1 MNRRQAILKACLLLR
16 SQAKEESLAKFLL
29 MYMFDETPQQF
40 SDKLSEELSIEQE
53 NRYFDLISKN
63 INEDTPLSHLVGF
76 DYFYDRKFKVT
87 KDVLSPR
94 METEELI
101 YKVLEY
107 VKNSPKSSFR
117 ILDLCT
123 GSGIIAITLKKEIIE
138 KSTEIIA
145 SDISSEAL
153 TVAMENASY
162 NRANVTFIKSDLFDN
177 ISGKFDLIISNPP
190 YISYKDINTIKDNVL
205 NYDPHLALFA
215 EEDGIYFYRKIIEN
229 ANQYLENDGAIFLE
243 IGYDQ
248 KEKILEL
255 GKGNNFI
262 TTVYKD
268 INGKDRIAYLEYN
281 KIKERR

>member
-16 SQAKEESLAKFLL
+16 RQDKEESLAKFLL
-29 MYMFDETPQQF
+29 MYMLDETSEQF
-40 SDKLSEELSIEQE
+40 SNKLSEELSVEQE
-53 NRYFDLISKN
+53 NRYFDLINKN

-107 VKNSPKSSFR
+107 IKKSKKDSFK

-123 GSGIIAITLKKEIIE
+123 GSGIIAITLKKEIVE
-138 KSTEIIA
+138 KYTEIVA
-145 SDISSEAL
+145 SDISEKAL
-153 TVAMENASY
+153 SIAIENA
-162 NRANVTFIKSDLFDN
+162 NNNNANITFIKSDLFDN

-190 YISYKDINTIKDNVL
+190 YISYKDKITIKDNVL

-215 EEDGIYFYRKIIEN
+215 EEDGIYFYRKIIEK
-229 ANQYLENDGAIFLE
+229 AVHYLSKDGVIFFE

-255 GKGNNFI
+255 GKNNNFI

-268 INGKDRIAYLEYN
+268 INDRDRIAKLIYD
-281 KIKERR
+281 K

>member
-16 SQAKEESLAKFLL
+16 RQDKEESLAKFLL
-29 MYMFDETPQQF
+29 MYMLDETSEQF
-40 SDKLSEELSIEQE
+40 SNKLSEELSVEQE
-53 NRYFDLISKN
+53 NRYFDLINKN

-107 VKNSPKSSFR
+107 IKKSKKDSFR

-123 GSGIIAITLKKEIIE
+123 GSGIIAITLKKEIV
-138 KSTEIIA
+138 KKYTEIVA
-145 SDISSEAL
+145 SDISEKAL
-153 TVAMENASY
+153 SIAIENAD
-162 NRANVTFIKSDLFDN
+162 NNNANITFIKSDLFDN

-190 YISYKDINTIKDNVL
+190 YISYKDKITIKDSVL

-229 ANQYLENDGAIFLE
+229 AVHYLSKDGVIFFE

-248 KEKILEL
+248 KEKIFEL
-255 GKGNNFI
+255 GKNNNFI

-268 INGKDRIAYLEYN
+268 INDRDRIAKLIYD
-281 KIKERR
+281 K

>member
-16 SQAKEESLAKFLL
+16 RQDKEESLAKFLL
-29 MYMFDETPQQF
+29 MYMLDETTEQF
-40 SDKLSEELSIEQE
+40 SNKLSEELSVEQE
-53 NRYFDLISKN
+53 NRYFDLINKN

-101 YKVLEY
+101 YKVLEHI
-107 VKNSPKSSFR
+107 KKSKKDSFR
-117 ILDLCT
+117 IWDLCT
-123 GSGIIAITLKKEIIE
+123 GSGIIAITLKKEIVE
-138 KSTEIIA
+138 KYTEIVA
-145 SDISSEAL
+145 SDISEKAL
-153 TVAMENASY
+153 SIAIENA
-162 NRANVTFIKSDLFDN
+162 NNNNANITFIKSDLFDN

-190 YISYKDINTIKDNVL
+190 YISYKDKITIKDNVL

-229 ANQYLENDGAIFLE
+229 AVHYLSKDGVIFFE

-248 KEKILEL
+248 KEKIFEL
-255 GKGNNFI
+255 GKNNNFI

-268 INGKDRIAYLEYN
+268 INDRDRIAKLIYD
-281 KIKERR
+281 K

>member
-16 SQAKEESLAKFLL
+16 RQDKEESLAKFLL
-29 MYMFDETPQQF
+29 MYMLDETSEQF
-40 SDKLSEELSIEQE
+40 SNKLSEELSVEQE
-53 NRYFDLISKN
+53 NRYFDLINKN

-87 KDVLSPR
+87 RDVLSPR
-94 METEELI
+94 IETEELI

-107 VKNSPKSSFR
+107 IKKSKKDSFR

-123 GSGIIAITLKKEIIE
+123 GSGIIAITLKKEIVE
-138 KSTEIIA
+138 KYTEIVA
-145 SDISSEAL
+145 SDISEKAL
-153 TVAMENASY
+153 SIAIENA
-162 NRANVTFIKSDLFDN
+162 NNNNANITFIKSDLFDN

-190 YISYKDINTIKDNVL
+190 YISYKDKITIKDSVL
-205 NYDPHLALFA
+205 NYDPNLALFA

-229 ANQYLENDGAIFLE
+229 AVHYLSKDGVIFFE

-248 KEKILEL
+248 KEKIFEL
-255 GKGNNFI
+255 GKNNNFI

-268 INGKDRIAYLEYN
+268 INDRDRIAKLIYD
-281 KIKERR
+281 K

>member
-16 SQAKEESLAKFLL
+16 RQDKEESLAKFLL
-29 MYMFDETPQQF
+29 MYMLDETAEQF
-40 SDKLSEELSIEQE
+40 SNKLSEELSVEQE
-53 NRYFDLISKN
+53 NRYFDLINKN

-107 VKNSPKSSFR
+107 IKKSKKDSFR

-123 GSGIIAITLKKEIIE
+123 GSGIIAITLKKEIVE
-138 KSTEIIA
+138 KYTEIVA
-145 SDISSEAL
+145 SDISEKAL
-153 TVAMENASY
+153 SIAIENA
-162 NRANVTFIKSDLFDN
+162 NNNNANITFIKSDLFDN

-190 YISYKDINTIKDNVL
+190 YISYKDKITIKDNVL

-215 EEDGIYFYRKIIEN
+215 EKDGIYFYRKIIEN
-229 ANQYLENDGAIFLE
+229 AVHYLSKDGVIFFE

-255 GKGNNFI
+255 GKNNNFI

-268 INGKDRIAYLEYN
+268 INDRDRIAKLIYD
-281 KIKERR
+281 K

>member
-16 SQAKEESLAKFLL
+16 RQDKEESLAKFLL
-29 MYMFDETPQQF
+29 MYMLDETTEQF
-40 SDKLSEELSIEQE
+40 SNKLSEELSVEQE
-53 NRYFDLISKN
+53 NRYFDLINKN

-107 VKNSPKSSFR
+107 IKKSKKDSFK

-123 GSGIIAITLKKEIIE
+123 GSGIIAITLKKEIVE
-138 KSTEIIA
+138 KYTEIVA
-145 SDISSEAL
+145 SDISEKAL
-153 TVAMENASY
+153 SIAIENA
-162 NRANVTFIKSDLFDN
+162 NNNNANITFIKSDLFDN
-177 ISGKFDLIISNPP
+177 ISGNFDLIISNPP
-190 YISYKDINTIKDNVL
+190 YISYKDKITIKDNVL

-229 ANQYLENDGAIFLE
+229 AVHYLSKDGVIFFE

-248 KEKILEL
+248 KEKIFEL
-255 GKGNNFI
+255 GKNNNFI

-268 INGKDRIAYLEYN
+268 INDRDRIAKLIYD
-281 KIKERR
+281 K

>member
-16 SQAKEESLAKFLL
+16 RQDKEESLAKFLL
-29 MYMFDETPQQF
+29 MYMLDETTEQF
-40 SDKLSEELSIEQE
+40 SNKLSEELSVEQE
-53 NRYFDLISKN
+53 NRYFDLINKN

-101 YKVLEY
+101 YKVLEHI
-107 VKNSPKSSFR
+107 KKSKKDSFR

-123 GSGIIAITLKKEIIE
+123 GSGIIAITLKKEIVE
-138 KSTEIIA
+138 KYTEIVA
-145 SDISSEAL
+145 SDISEKAL
-153 TVAMENASY
+153 SIAIENA
-162 NRANVTFIKSDLFDN
+162 NNNNANITFIKSDLFDN

-190 YISYKDINTIKDNVL
+190 YISYKDKITIKDSVL

-229 ANQYLENDGAIFLE
+229 AVHYLSKDGVIFFE

-248 KEKILEL
+248 KDKILEL
-255 GKGNNFI
+255 GKNNNFI

-268 INGKDRIAYLEYN
+268 INDRDRIAKLIYD
-281 KIKERR
+281 K

>member
-16 SQAKEESLAKFLL
+16 RQDKEESLAKFLL
-29 MYMFDETPQQF
+29 MYMLDETTEQF
-40 SDKLSEELSIEQE
+40 SNKLSEELSVEQE
-53 NRYFDLISKN
+53 NRYFDLINKN

-101 YKVLEY
+101 YKVLEHI
-107 VKNSPKSSFR
+107 KKSKKDSFR

-123 GSGIIAITLKKEIIE
+123 GSGIIAITLKKEIVE
-138 KSTEIIA
+138 KYTEIVA
-145 SDISSEAL
+145 SDISEKAL
-153 TVAMENASY
+153 SIAIENA
-162 NRANVTFIKSDLFDN
+162 NNNNANITFIKSDLFDN

-190 YISYKDINTIKDNVL
+190 YISYKDKITIKDSVL

-229 ANQYLENDGAIFLE
+229 AVHYLSKDGVIFFE

-255 GKGNNFI
+255 GKNNNFI

-268 INGKDRIAYLEYN
+268 INDRDRIAKLIYD
-281 KIKERR
+281 K

>member
-16 SQAKEESLAKFLL
+16 RQDKEESLAKFLL
-29 MYMFDETPQQF
+29 MYMLDETTEQF
-40 SDKLSEELSIEQE
+40 SNKLSEELSVEQE
-53 NRYFDLISKN
+53 NRYFDLINKN

-101 YKVLEY
+101 YKVLEHI
-107 VKNSPKSSFR
+107 KKSKKDSFR

-123 GSGIIAITLKKEIIE
+123 GSGIIAITLKKEIVE
-138 KSTEIIA
+138 KYTEIVA
-145 SDISSEAL
+145 SDISEKAL
-153 TVAMENASY
+153 SIAIENA
-162 NRANVTFIKSDLFDN
+162 NNNNANITFIKSDLFDN

-190 YISYKDINTIKDNVL
+190 YISYKDKITIKDSVL

-215 EEDGIYFYRKIIEN
+215 EEDRIYFYRKIIEN
-229 ANQYLENDGAIFLE
+229 AVHYLSKDGVIFFE

-248 KEKILEL
+248 KEKIFEL
-255 GKGNNFI
+255 GKNNNFI

-268 INGKDRIAYLEYN
+268 INDRDRIAKLIYD
-281 KIKERR
+281 K

>member
-16 SQAKEESLAKFLL
+16 RQDKEESLAKFLL
-29 MYMFDETPQQF
+29 MYMLDETAEQF
-40 SDKLSEELSIEQE
+40 SNKLSEELSVEQE
-53 NRYFDLISKN
+53 NKYFDLINKN

-107 VKNSPKSSFR
+107 IKKSKKDSFR

-123 GSGIIAITLKKEIIE
+123 GSGIIAITLKKEIVE
-138 KSTEIIA
+138 KYTEIVA
-145 SDISSEAL
+145 SDISEKAL
-153 TVAMENASY
+153 SIAIENA
-162 NRANVTFIKSDLFDN
+162 NNNNANITFIKSDLFDN

-190 YISYKDINTIKDNVL
+190 YISYKDKITIKDSVL

-229 ANQYLENDGAIFLE
+229 AVHYLSKDGVIFFE

-255 GKGNNFI
+255 GKNNNFI

-268 INGKDRIAYLEYN
+268 INDRDRIAKLIYD
-281 KIKERR
+281 K

>member
-16 SQAKEESLAKFLL
+16 RQDKEESLAKFLL
-29 MYMFDETPQQF
+29 MYMLDETAEQF
-40 SDKLSEELSIEQE
+40 SNKLSEELSVEQK
-53 NRYFDLISKN
+53 NRYFDLINKN

-107 VKNSPKSSFR
+107 IKKSKKDSFK

-123 GSGIIAITLKKEIIE
+123 GSGIIAITLKKEIVE
-138 KSTEIIA
+138 KYTEIVA
-145 SDISSEAL
+145 SDISEKAL
-153 TVAMENASY
+153 SIAIENA
-162 NRANVTFIKSDLFDN
+162 NNNNANITFIKSDLFDN

-190 YISYKDINTIKDNVL
+190 YISYKDKITIKDSVL

-229 ANQYLENDGAIFLE
+229 ANQYLENDGTIFLE

-255 GKGNNFI
+255 GKSNNFI

-281 KIKERR
+281 K

>member
-16 SQAKEESLAKFLL
+16 RQDKEESLAKFLL
-29 MYMFDETPQQF
+29 MYMLDETSEQF
-40 SDKLSEELSIEQE
+40 SNKLSEELSVEQE
-53 NRYFDLISKN
+53 NRYFDLINKN

-87 KDVLSPR
+87 RDVLSPR
-94 METEELI
+94 IETEELI

-107 VKNSPKSSFR
+107 IKKSKKDSFR

-123 GSGIIAITLKKEIIE
+123 GSGIIAITLKKEIVE
-138 KSTEIIA
+138 KYTEIVA
-145 SDISSEAL
+145 SDISEKAL
-153 TVAMENASY
+153 SIAIENA
-162 NRANVTFIKSDLFDN
+162 NNNNANITFIKSDLFDN

-190 YISYKDINTIKDNVL
+190 YISYKDKITIKDNVL

-229 ANQYLENDGAIFLE
+229 AVHYLSKDGVIFFE

-255 GKGNNFI
+255 GKNNNFI

-268 INGKDRIAYLEYN
+268 INDRDRIAKLIYD
-281 KIKERR
+281 K

>member
-16 SQAKEESLAKFLL
+16 RQDKEESLAKFLL
-29 MYMFDETPQQF
+29 MYMLDETSEQF
-40 SDKLSEELSIEQE
+40 SNKLSEELSVEQE
-53 NRYFDLISKN
+53 NRYFDLINKN

-87 KDVLSPR
+87 RDVLSPR
-94 METEELI
+94 IETEELI

-107 VKNSPKSSFR
+107 IKKSKKDSFR

-123 GSGIIAITLKKEIIE
+123 GSGIIAITLKKEIVE
-138 KSTEIIA
+138 KYTEIVA
-145 SDISSEAL
+145 SDISEKAL
-153 TVAMENASY
+153 SIAIENA
-162 NRANVTFIKSDLFDN
+162 NNNNANITFIKSDLFDN

-190 YISYKDINTIKDNVL
+190 YISYKDKITIKDSVL

-229 ANQYLENDGAIFLE
+229 AVHYLSKDGVIFFE

-248 KEKILEL
+248 KEKIFEL
-255 GKGNNFI
+255 GKNNNFI

-268 INGKDRIAYLEYN
+268 INDRDRIAKLIYD
-281 KIKERR
+281 K

>member
-16 SQAKEESLAKFLL
+16 RQDKEESLAKFLL
-29 MYMFDETPQQF
+29 MYMLDETTEQF
-40 SDKLSEELSIEQE
+40 SNKLSEELSVEQE
-53 NRYFDLISKN
+53 NRYFDLINKN

-94 METEELI
+94 IETEELI

-107 VKNSPKSSFR
+107 IKKSKKDSFR

-123 GSGIIAITLKKEIIE
+123 GSGIIAITLKKEIVE
-138 KSTEIIA
+138 KYTEIVA
-145 SDISSEAL
+145 SDISEKAL
-153 TVAMENASY
+153 SIAIENA
-162 NRANVTFIKSDLFDN
+162 NNNNANITFIKSDLFDN

-190 YISYKDINTIKDNVL
+190 YISYKDKITIKDNVL
-205 NYDPHLALFA
+205 KYDPHLALFA

-229 ANQYLENDGAIFLE
+229 AVHYLSKDGVIFFE

-255 GKGNNFI
+255 GKNNNFI

-268 INGKDRIAYLEYN
+268 INDRDRIAKLIYD
-281 KIKERR
+281 K

>member
-16 SQAKEESLAKFLL
+16 RQDKEESLAKFLL
-29 MYMFDETPQQF
+29 MYMLDETTEQF
-40 SDKLSEELSIEQE
+40 SNKLSEELSVEQE
-53 NRYFDLISKN
+53 NRYFDLINKN

-101 YKVLEY
+101 YKVIEY
-107 VKNSPKSSFR
+107 IKKSKKDSFR

-123 GSGIIAITLKKEIIE
+123 GSGIIAITLKKEIVE
-138 KSTEIIA
+138 KYTEIVA
-145 SDISSEAL
+145 SDISEKAL
-153 TVAMENASY
+153 SRAIENA
-162 NRANVTFIKSDLFDN
+162 NNNNANITFIKSDLFDN

-190 YISYKDINTIKDNVL
+190 YISYKDKITIKDSVL

-229 ANQYLENDGAIFLE
+229 AVHYLSKDGVIFFE

-248 KEKILEL
+248 KEKIFEL
-255 GKGNNFI
+255 GKNNNFI

-268 INGKDRIAYLEYN
+268 INDRDRIAKLIYD
-281 KIKERR
+281 K

>member
-16 SQAKEESLAKFLL
+16 RQDKEESLAKFLL
-29 MYMFDETPQQF
+29 MYMLDETAEQF
-40 SDKLSEELSIEQE
+40 SNKLSEELSVEQE
-53 NRYFDLISKN
+53 NKYFDLINKN

-107 VKNSPKSSFR
+107 IKKSKKDSFR

-123 GSGIIAITLKKEIIE
+123 GSGIIAITLKKEIVE
-138 KSTEIIA
+138 KYTEIVA
-145 SDISSEAL
+145 SDISEKAL
-153 TVAMENASY
+153 SIAIENA
-162 NRANVTFIKSDLFDN
+162 NNNNANITFIKSDLFDN

-190 YISYKDINTIKDNVL
+190 YISYKDKITIKDSVL

-229 ANQYLENDGAIFLE
+229 AVHYLSKDGVIFFE

-248 KEKILEL
+248 KEKIFEL
-255 GKGNNFI
+255 GKINNFI

-268 INGKDRIAYLEYN
+268 INDRDRIAKLIYD
-281 KIKERR
+281 K

>member
-16 SQAKEESLAKFLL
+16 RQDKEESLAKFLL
-29 MYMFDETPQQF
+29 MYMLDETSEQF
-40 SDKLSEELSIEQE
+40 SNKLSEELSVEQE
-53 NRYFDLISKN
+53 NRYFDLINKN

-94 METEELI
+94 IETEELI

-107 VKNSPKSSFR
+107 IKKSKKDSFR

-123 GSGIIAITLKKEIIE
+123 GSGIIAITLKKEIVE
-138 KSTEIIA
+138 KYTEIVA
-145 SDISSEAL
+145 SDISEKAL
-153 TVAMENASY
+153 SIAIENA
-162 NRANVTFIKSDLFDN
+162 NNNNANITFIKSDLFDN

-190 YISYKDINTIKDNVL
+190 YISYKDKITIKDSVL

-229 ANQYLENDGAIFLE
+229 AVHYLSKDGVIFFE

-248 KEKILEL
+248 KEKIFEL
-255 GKGNNFI
+255 GKNNNFI

-268 INGKDRIAYLEYN
+268 INDRDRIAKLIYD
-281 KIKERR
+281 K

>member
-16 SQAKEESLAKFLL
+16 RQDKEESLAKFLL
-29 MYMFDETPQQF
+29 MYMLDETSEQF
-40 SDKLSEELSIEQE
+40 SNKLSEELSVEQE
-53 NRYFDLISKN
+53 NRYFDLINKN

-87 KDVLSPR
+87 RDVLSPR
-94 METEELI
+94 IETEELI

-107 VKNSPKSSFR
+107 IKKSKKDSFK

-123 GSGIIAITLKKEIIE
+123 GSGIIAITLKKEIVE
-138 KSTEIIA
+138 KYTEIVA
-145 SDISSEAL
+145 SDISEKAL
-153 TVAMENASY
+153 SIAIENA
-162 NRANVTFIKSDLFDN
+162 NNNNNANITFIKSDLFDN

-190 YISYKDINTIKDNVL
+190 YISYKDKITIKDNVL
-205 NYDPHLALFA
+205 KYDPHLALFA

-229 ANQYLENDGAIFLE
+229 AVHYLSKDGVIFFE

-248 KEKILEL
+248 KEKIFEL
-255 GKGNNFI
+255 GKNNNFI

-268 INGKDRIAYLEYN
+268 INNRDRIAKLIYD
-281 KIKERR
+281 K

>member
-16 SQAKEESLAKFLL
+16 RQDKEESLAKFLL
-29 MYMFDETPQQF
+29 MYMLDETTEQF
-40 SDKLSEELSIEQE
+40 SNKLSEELSVEQE
-53 NRYFDLISKN
+53 NRYFDLINKN

-107 VKNSPKSSFR
+107 IKKSKKDSFR

-123 GSGIIAITLKKEIIE
+123 GSGIIAITLKKEIVE
-138 KSTEIIA
+138 KYTEIVA
-145 SDISSEAL
+145 SDISEKAL
-153 TVAMENASY
+153 SIAIENA
-162 NRANVTFIKSDLFDN
+162 NNNNANITFIKSDLFDN

-190 YISYKDINTIKDNVL
+190 YISYKDKIIIKDSVL

-229 ANQYLENDGAIFLE
+229 AVHYLSKDGVIFFE

-248 KEKILEL
+248 KEKIFEL
-255 GKGNNFI
+255 GKINNFI

-268 INGKDRIAYLEYN
+268 INDRDRIA
-281 KIKERR
+281 K

>member
-16 SQAKEESLAKFLL
+16 RQDKEESLAKFLL
-29 MYMFDETPQQF
+29 MYMLDETSEQF
-40 SDKLSEELSIEQE
+40 SNKLSEELSVEQE
-53 NRYFDLISKN
+53 NRYFDLINKN

-101 YKVLEY
+101 YKVLEHI
-107 VKNSPKSSFR
+107 KKSKKDSFR

-123 GSGIIAITLKKEIIE
+123 GSGIIAITLKKEIVE
-138 KSTEIIA
+138 KYTEIVA
-145 SDISSEAL
+145 SDISEKAL
-153 TVAMENASY
+153 SIAIENA
-162 NRANVTFIKSDLFDN
+162 NNNNANITFIKSDLFDN

-190 YISYKDINTIKDNVL
+190 YISYKDKITIKDNVL
-205 NYDPHLALFA
+205 KYDPHLALFA

-229 ANQYLENDGAIFLE
+229 AVHYLSKDGVIFFE

-248 KEKILEL
+248 KEKIFEL
-255 GKGNNFI
+255 GKNNNFI

-268 INGKDRIAYLEYN
+268 INDRDRIAKLIYD
-281 KIKERR
+281 K

>member
-16 SQAKEESLAKFLL
+16 RQDKEESLAKFLL
-29 MYMFDETPQQF
+29 MYMLDETAEQF
-40 SDKLSEELSIEQE
+40 SNKLSEELSVEQE
-53 NRYFDLISKN
+53 NRYFDLINKN

-107 VKNSPKSSFR
+107 IKKSKKDSFR

-123 GSGIIAITLKKEIIE
+123 GSGIIAITLKKEIVE
-138 KSTEIIA
+138 KYTEIVA
-145 SDISSEAL
+145 SDISEKAL
-153 TVAMENASY
+153 SIAIENA
-162 NRANVTFIKSDLFDN
+162 NNNNANITFIKSDLFDN

-190 YISYKDINTIKDNVL
+190 YISYKDKITIKDNVL

-229 ANQYLENDGAIFLE
+229 AVHYLSKDGVIFFE

-255 GKGNNFI
+255 GKNNNFI

-268 INGKDRIAYLEYN
+268 INDRDRIAKLIYD
-281 KIKERR
+281 K

>member
-16 SQAKEESLAKFLL
+16 RQDKEESLAKFLL
-29 MYMFDETPQQF
+29 MYMLDETSEQF
-40 SDKLSEELSIEQE
+40 SNKLSEELSVEQE
-53 NRYFDLISKN
+53 NRYFDLINKN

-107 VKNSPKSSFR
+107 IKKSKKDSFR

-123 GSGIIAITLKKEIIE
+123 GSGIIAITLKKEIVE
-138 KSTEIIA
+138 KYTEIVA
-145 SDISSEAL
+145 SDISEKAL
-153 TVAMENASY
+153 SIAIENA
-162 NRANVTFIKSDLFDN
+162 NNNNANITFIKSDLFDN

-190 YISYKDINTIKDNVL
+190 YISYKDKITIKDSVL

-229 ANQYLENDGAIFLE
+229 ANQYLENDGTIFLE

-255 GKGNNFI
+255 GKSNNFI

-281 KIKERR
+281 K

>member
-16 SQAKEESLAKFLL
+16 RQDKEESLAKFLL
-29 MYMFDETPQQF
+29 MYMLDETTEQF
-40 SDKLSEELSIEQE
+40 SNKLSEELSVEQE
-53 NRYFDLISKN
+53 NRYFDLINKK

-107 VKNSPKSSFR
+107 IKKSKKDSFR

-123 GSGIIAITLKKEIIE
+123 GSGIIAITLKKEIVE
-138 KSTEIIA
+138 KYTEIVA
-145 SDISSEAL
+145 SDISEKAL
-153 TVAMENASY
+153 SIAIENA
-162 NRANVTFIKSDLFDN
+162 NNNNANITFIKSDLFDN

-190 YISYKDINTIKDNVL
+190 YISYKDKITIKDSVL

-229 ANQYLENDGAIFLE
+229 AVHYLSKDGVIFFE

-248 KEKILEL
+248 KEKIFEL
-255 GKGNNFI
+255 GKNNNFI

-268 INGKDRIAYLEYN
+268 INDRDRIAKLIYD
-281 KIKERR
+281 K

>member
-16 SQAKEESLAKFLL
+16 RQDKEESLAKFLL
-29 MYMFDETPQQF
+29 MYMLDETTEQF
-40 SDKLSEELSIEQE
+40 SNKLSEELSVEQE
-53 NRYFDLISKN
+53 NRYFDLINKN

-107 VKNSPKSSFR
+107 IKKSKKDSFR

-123 GSGIIAITLKKEIIE
+123 GSGIIAITLKKEIVE
-138 KSTEIIA
+138 KYTEIVA
-145 SDISSEAL
+145 SDISEKAL
-153 TVAMENASY
+153 SIAIENA
-162 NRANVTFIKSDLFDN
+162 NNNNANITFIKSDLFDN

-190 YISYKDINTIKDNVL
+190 YISYKDKITIKDNVL

-215 EEDGIYFYRKIIEN
+215 EEDGIYFYRKIIEK
-229 ANQYLENDGAIFLE
+229 AVHYLSKDGVIFFE

-255 GKGNNFI
+255 GKNNNFI

-268 INGKDRIAYLEYN
+268 INARDRIAKLIYD
-281 KIKERR
+281 K

>member
-16 SQAKEESLAKFLL
+16 RQDKEESLAKFLL
-29 MYMFDETPQQF
+29 MYMLDETVEQF
-40 SDKLSEELSIEQE
+40 SNKLSEELSVEQE
-53 NRYFDLISKN
+53 NRYFDLINKN

-87 KDVLSPR
+87 RDVLSPR

-107 VKNSPKSSFR
+107 IKKSKKDSFK

-123 GSGIIAITLKKEIIE
+123 GSGIIAITLKKEIVE
-138 KSTEIIA
+138 KYTEIVA
-145 SDISSEAL
+145 SDISEKAL
-153 TVAMENASY
+153 SIAIENA
-162 NRANVTFIKSDLFDN
+162 NNNNANITFIKSDLFNN

-190 YISYKDINTIKDNVL
+190 YISYKDKITIKDSVL

-229 ANQYLENDGAIFLE
+229 AVHYLSKDGVIFFE

-255 GKGNNFI
+255 GKNNNFI
-262 TTVYKD
+262 ATVYKD
-268 INGKDRIAYLEYN
+268 INDRDRIAKLIYD
-281 KIKERR
+281 K

>member
-16 SQAKEESLAKFLL
+16 RQDKEESLAKFLL
-29 MYMFDETPQQF
+29 MYMLDETTEQF
-40 SDKLSEELSIEQE
+40 SNKLSEELSVEQE
-53 NRYFDLISKN
+53 NRYFDLINKN

-101 YKVLEY
+101 YKVLEHI
-107 VKNSPKSSFR
+107 KKSKKDSFR

-123 GSGIIAITLKKEIIE
+123 GSGIIAITLKKEIVE
-138 KSTEIIA
+138 KYTEIVA
-145 SDISSEAL
+145 SDISEKAL
-153 TVAMENASY
+153 SIAIENA
-162 NRANVTFIKSDLFDN
+162 NNNNANITFIKSDLFDN

-190 YISYKDINTIKDNVL
+190 YISYKDKITIKDNVL

-229 ANQYLENDGAIFLE
+229 AVHYLSKDGVIFFE

-248 KEKILEL
+248 KEKIFEL
-255 GKGNNFI
+255 GKNNNFI

-268 INGKDRIAYLEYN
+268 INDRDRIAKLIYD
-281 KIKERR
+281 K

>member
-1 MNRRQAILKACLLLR
+1 MNRRQAITKACLLLR
-16 SQAKEESLAKFLL
+16 RQDKEESLAKFLL
-29 MYMFDETPQQF
+29 MYMLDETVEQF
-40 SDKLSEELSIEQE
+40 SNKLSEELSVEQE
-53 NRYFDLISKN
+53 NRYFDLINKN

-87 KDVLSPR
+87 RDVLSPR

-107 VKNSPKSSFR
+107 IKKSKKDSFK

-123 GSGIIAITLKKEIIE
+123 GSGIIAITLKKEIVE
-138 KSTEIIA
+138 KYTEIVA
-145 SDISSEAL
+145 SDISEKAL
-153 TVAMENASY
+153 SIAIENA
-162 NRANVTFIKSDLFDN
+162 NNNNANITFIKSDLFNN

-190 YISYKDINTIKDNVL
+190 YISYKDKITIKDSVL

-229 ANQYLENDGAIFLE
+229 AVHYLSKDGVIFFE

-255 GKGNNFI
+255 GKNNNFI

-268 INGKDRIAYLEYN
+268 INDRDRIAKLIYD
-281 KIKERR
+281 K

>member
-16 SQAKEESLAKFLL
+16 RQDKEESLAKFLL
-29 MYMFDETPQQF
+29 MYMLDETSEQF
-40 SDKLSEELSIEQE
+40 SNKLSEELSVEQE
-53 NRYFDLISKN
+53 NRYFDLINKN

-87 KDVLSPR
+87 RDVLSPR
-94 METEELI
+94 IETEELI

-107 VKNSPKSSFR
+107 IKKSKKDSFK

-123 GSGIIAITLKKEIIE
+123 GSGIIAITLKKEIVE
-138 KSTEIIA
+138 KYTEIVA
-145 SDISSEAL
+145 SDISEKAL
-153 TVAMENASY
+153 SIAIENA
-162 NRANVTFIKSDLFDN
+162 NNNNANITFIKSDLFDN

-190 YISYKDINTIKDNVL
+190 YISYKDKITIKDNVL
-205 NYDPHLALFA
+205 KYDPHLSLFA

-229 ANQYLENDGAIFLE
+229 AVHYLSKDGVIFFE

-248 KEKILEL
+248 KEKIFEL
-255 GKGNNFI
+255 GKNNNFI

-268 INGKDRIAYLEYN
+268 INNRDRIAKLIYD
-281 KIKERR
+281 K

>member
-16 SQAKEESLAKFLL
+16 RQDKEESLAKFLL
-29 MYMFDETPQQF
+29 MYMLDETVEQF
-40 SDKLSEELSIEQE
+40 SNKLSEELSVEQE
-53 NRYFDLISKN
+53 NRYFDLINKN

-107 VKNSPKSSFR
+107 IKKSKKDSFR

-123 GSGIIAITLKKEIIE
+123 GSGIIAITLKKEIVE
-138 KSTEIIA
+138 KYTEIVA
-145 SDISSEAL
+145 SDISEKAL
-153 TVAMENASY
+153 SIAIENA
-162 NRANVTFIKSDLFDN
+162 NNNNANITFIKSDLFDN

-190 YISYKDINTIKDNVL
+190 YISYKDKITIKDSVL

-229 ANQYLENDGAIFLE
+229 AVHYLSKDGVIFFE

-255 GKGNNFI
+255 GKNNNFI

-268 INGKDRIAYLEYN
+268 INDRDRIAKLIYD
-281 KIKERR
+281 K

>member
-16 SQAKEESLAKFLL
+16 RQDKEESLAKFLL
-29 MYMFDETPQQF
+29 MYMLDETTEQF
-40 SDKLSEELSIEQE
+40 SNKLSEELSVEQE
-53 NRYFDLISKN
+53 NRYFDLINKN

-107 VKNSPKSSFR
+107 IKKSKKDSFR

-123 GSGIIAITLKKEIIE
+123 GSGIIAITLKKEIVE
-138 KSTEIIA
+138 KYTEIVA
-145 SDISSEAL
+145 SDISEKAL
-153 TVAMENASY
+153 SIAIENAD
-162 NRANVTFIKSDLFDN
+162 NNNANITFIKSDLFDN

-190 YISYKDINTIKDNVL
+190 YISYKDKITIKDSVL

-229 ANQYLENDGAIFLE
+229 AVHYLSKDGVIFFE

-248 KEKILEL
+248 KEKIFEL
-255 GKGNNFI
+255 GKNNNFI

-268 INGKDRIAYLEYN
+268 INDRDRIAKLIYD
-281 KIKERR
+281 K

>member
-16 SQAKEESLAKFLL
+16 RQDKEESLAKFLL
-29 MYMFDETPQQF
+29 MYMLDETAEQF
-40 SDKLSEELSIEQE
+40 SNKLSEELSVEQE
-53 NRYFDLISKN
+53 NRYFDLINKN

-107 VKNSPKSSFR
+107 IKKSKKDSFR

-123 GSGIIAITLKKEIIE
+123 GSGIIAITLKKEIVE
-138 KSTEIIA
+138 KYTEIVA
-145 SDISSEAL
+145 SDISEKAL
-153 TVAMENASY
+153 SIAIENA
-162 NRANVTFIKSDLFDN
+162 NNNNANITFIKSDLFDN

-190 YISYKDINTIKDNVL
+190 YISYKDKITIKDNVL
-205 NYDPHLALFA
+205 KYDPHLALFA

-229 ANQYLENDGAIFLE
+229 AVHYLSKDGVIFFE

-248 KEKILEL
+248 KEKIFEL
-255 GKGNNFI
+255 GKNNNFI

-268 INGKDRIAYLEYN
+268 INDRDRIAKLIYD
-281 KIKERR
+281 K

>member
-16 SQAKEESLAKFLL
+16 RQDKEESLAKFLL
-29 MYMFDETPQQF
+29 MYMLDETVEQF
-40 SDKLSEELSIEQE
+40 SNKLSEELSVEQE
-53 NRYFDLISKN
+53 NRYFDLINKN

-87 KDVLSPR
+87 RDVLSPR

-107 VKNSPKSSFR
+107 IKKSKKDSFK

-123 GSGIIAITLKKEIIE
+123 GSGIIAITLKKEIVE
-138 KSTEIIA
+138 KYTEIVA
-145 SDISSEAL
+145 SDISEKAL
-153 TVAMENASY
+153 SIAIENA
-162 NRANVTFIKSDLFDN
+162 NNNNNANITFIKSDLFDN

-190 YISYKDINTIKDNVL
+190 YISYKDKITIKDNVL

-229 ANQYLENDGAIFLE
+229 AVHYLSKDGVIFFE

-255 GKGNNFI
+255 GKNNNFI

-268 INGKDRIAYLEYN
+268 INDRDRIAKLIYD
-281 KIKERR
+281 K

>member
-16 SQAKEESLAKFLL
+16 RQDKEESLAKFLL
-29 MYMFDETPQQF
+29 MYMLDETAEQF
-40 SDKLSEELSIEQE
+40 SNKLSEELSVEQE
-53 NRYFDLISKN
+53 NRYFDLINKN

-107 VKNSPKSSFR
+107 IKKSKKDSFR

-123 GSGIIAITLKKEIIE
+123 GSGIIAITLKKEIV
-138 KSTEIIA
+138 KKYTEIVA
-145 SDISSEAL
+145 SDISEKAL
-153 TVAMENASY
+153 SIAIENA
-162 NRANVTFIKSDLFDN
+162 NNNNANITFIKSDLFDN

-229 ANQYLENDGAIFLE
+229 ANQYLENNGVIFLE

-255 GKGNNFI
+255 GKSNNFI

-268 INGKDRIAYLEYN
+268 INGKDRIVYLEYN
-281 KIKERR
+281 K

>member
-16 SQAKEESLAKFLL
+16 RQDKEESLAKFLL
-29 MYMFDETPQQF
+29 MYMLDETAEQF
-40 SDKLSEELSIEQE
+40 SNKLSEELSVEQE
-53 NRYFDLISKN
+53 NKYFDLINKN

-107 VKNSPKSSFR
+107 IKKSKKDSFR

-123 GSGIIAITLKKEIIE
+123 GSGIIAITLKKEIVE
-138 KSTEIIA
+138 KYTEIVA
-145 SDISSEAL
+145 SDISEKAL
-153 TVAMENASY
+153 SIAIENA
-162 NRANVTFIKSDLFDN
+162 NNNNNANITFIKSDLFDN

-190 YISYKDINTIKDNVL
+190 YISYKDKIIIKDSVL

-229 ANQYLENDGAIFLE
+229 AVHYLSKDGVIFFE

-248 KEKILEL
+248 KEKIFEL
-255 GKGNNFI
+255 GKINNFI

-268 INGKDRIAYLEYN
+268 INDRDRIAKLIYD
-281 KIKERR
+281 K

>member
-16 SQAKEESLAKFLL
+16 RQDKEESLAKFLL
-29 MYMFDETPQQF
+29 MYMLDETSEQF
-40 SDKLSEELSIEQE
+40 SNKLSEELSVEQE
-53 NRYFDLISKN
+53 NRYFDLINKN

-107 VKNSPKSSFR
+107 IKKSKKDSFR

-123 GSGIIAITLKKEIIE
+123 GSGIIAITLKKEIVE
-138 KSTEIIA
+138 KYTEIVA
-145 SDISSEAL
+145 SDISEKAL
-153 TVAMENASY
+153 SIAIENA
-162 NRANVTFIKSDLFDN
+162 NNNNANITFIKSDLFDN

-190 YISYKDINTIKDNVL
+190 YISYKDKITIKDNVL
-205 NYDPHLALFA
+205 KYDPHLALFA

-229 ANQYLENDGAIFLE
+229 AVHYLSKDGVIFFE

-248 KEKILEL
+248 KEKIFEL
-255 GKGNNFI
+255 GKINNFI

-268 INGKDRIAYLEYN
+268 INDRDRIAKLIYD
-281 KIKERR
+281 K

>member
-16 SQAKEESLAKFLL
+16 RQDKEESLAKFLL
-29 MYMFDETPQQF
+29 MYMLDETSEQF
-40 SDKLSEELSIEQE
+40 SNKLSEELSVEQE
-53 NRYFDLISKN
+53 NRYFDLINKN

-101 YKVLEY
+101 YKVLEHI
-107 VKNSPKSSFR
+107 KKSKKDSFR

-123 GSGIIAITLKKEIIE
+123 GSGIIAITLKKEIVE
-138 KSTEIIA
+138 KYTEIVA
-145 SDISSEAL
+145 SDISEKAL
-153 TVAMENASY
+153 SIAIENA
-162 NRANVTFIKSDLFDN
+162 NNNNANITFIKSDLFDN

-190 YISYKDINTIKDNVL
+190 YISYKDKITIKDSVL

-229 ANQYLENDGAIFLE
+229 AVHYLSKDGVIFFE

-248 KEKILEL
+248 KEKIFEL
-255 GKGNNFI
+255 GKNNNFI

-268 INGKDRIAYLEYN
+268 INDRDRIAKLIYD
-281 KIKERR
+281 K

>member
-16 SQAKEESLAKFLL
+16 RQDKEESLAKFLL
-29 MYMFDETPQQF
+29 MYMLDETSEQF
-40 SDKLSEELSIEQE
+40 SNKLSEELSVEQE
-53 NRYFDLISKN
+53 NRYFDLINKN

-87 KDVLSPR
+87 RDVLSPR
-94 METEELI
+94 IETEELI

-107 VKNSPKSSFR
+107 IKKSKKDSFK

-123 GSGIIAITLKKEIIE
+123 GSGIIAITLKKEIVE
-138 KSTEIIA
+138 KYTEIVA
-145 SDISSEAL
+145 SDISEKAL
-153 TVAMENASY
+153 STAIENA
-162 NRANVTFIKSDLFDN
+162 NNNNTNITFIKSDLFDN

-190 YISYKDINTIKDNVL
+190 YISYKDKITIKDNVL
-205 NYDPHLALFA
+205 KYDPHLALFA

-229 ANQYLENDGAIFLE
+229 AVHYLSKDGVIFFE

-248 KEKILEL
+248 KEKIFEL
-255 GKGNNFI
+255 GKNNNFI

-268 INGKDRIAYLEYN
+268 INDRDRIAKLIYD
-281 KIKERR
+281 K

>member
-16 SQAKEESLAKFLL
+16 RQDKEESLAKFLL
-29 MYMFDETPQQF
+29 MYMLDETSEQF
-40 SDKLSEELSIEQE
+40 SNKLSEELSVEQE
-53 NRYFDLISKN
+53 NRYFDLINKN

-87 KDVLSPR
+87 RDVLSPR
-94 METEELI
+94 IETEELI

-107 VKNSPKSSFR
+107 IKKSKKDSFK

-123 GSGIIAITLKKEIIE
+123 GSGIIAITLKKEIVE
-138 KSTEIIA
+138 KYTEIVA
-145 SDISSEAL
+145 SDISEKAL
-153 TVAMENASY
+153 SIAIENA
-162 NRANVTFIKSDLFDN
+162 NNNNTNITFIKSDLFDN

-190 YISYKDINTIKDNVL
+190 YISYKDKITIKDNVL
-205 NYDPHLALFA
+205 KYDPHLALFA

-229 ANQYLENDGAIFLE
+229 AVHYLSKDGVIFFE

-248 KEKILEL
+248 KEKIFEL
-255 GKGNNFI
+255 GKNNNFI

-268 INGKDRIAYLEYN
+268 INNRDRIAKLIYD
-281 KIKERR
+281 K

>member
-1 MNRRQAILKACLLLR
+1 MNRKQAILKACLLLR
-16 SQAKEESLAKFLL
+16 RQDKEESLAKFLL
-29 MYMFDETPQQF
+29 MYMLDETSEQF
-40 SDKLSEELSIEQE
+40 SNKLSEELSVEQE
-53 NRYFDLISKN
+53 NRYFDLINKN

-87 KDVLSPR
+87 RDVLSPR
-94 METEELI
+94 IETEELI

-107 VKNSPKSSFR
+107 IKKSKKDSFR

-123 GSGIIAITLKKEIIE
+123 GSGIIAITLKKEIVE
-138 KSTEIIA
+138 KYTEIVA
-145 SDISSEAL
+145 SDISEKAL
-153 TVAMENASY
+153 SIAIENA
-162 NRANVTFIKSDLFDN
+162 NNNNANITFIKSDLFDN

-190 YISYKDINTIKDNVL
+190 YISYKDKITIKDSVL

-229 ANQYLENDGAIFLE
+229 AVHYLSKDGVIFFE

-248 KEKILEL
+248 KEKIFEL
-255 GKGNNFI
+255 GKNNNFI

-268 INGKDRIAYLEYN
+268 INDRDRIAKLIYD
-281 KIKERR
+281 K